1 MNFSLQNKIIVIT
14 GAGNGIGRAASIM
27 LAKEGAIIIGIDKEK
42 KSMEKLKLKIK
53 KNLIIKI
60 IDCTKFKEIKTNL
73 KDIKKIDGLVNCAG
87 IVPQG
92 NIIDCNEEDWEN
104 SIKTN
109 LTSVYLMTKFF
120 MPIFIKQKKGAI
132 VNISSVASSIKGVP
146 RRFSYSIT
154 KAGII
159 GLTKSIAVDYAKQG
173 IRCNVICPGTV
184 DTPTWRKRVLNS
196 KNPKQSK
203 KDFNSRQIIGRVGK
217 PEEISDLIAFLS
229 SDRSSFVT
237 GSVYNIDG
245 GMSL

>member
-1 MNFSLQNKIIVIT
+1 MNFNLQNKIIVIT

-53 KNLIIKI
+53 KNLKIKI
-60 IDCTKFKEIKTNL
+60 VDCTKSKEIKTNL

-92 NIIDCNEEDWEN
+92 NIMDCNEEDWER
-104 SIKTN
+104 SVRTN
-109 LTSVYLMTKFF
+109 LTSVYLMTRFF

>member
-1 MNFSLQNKIIVIT
+1 MNFNLQNKIIVIT

-53 KNLIIKI
+53 KNLKIKI
-60 IDCTKFKEIKTNL
+60 VDCTKSKEIKTNL

-87 IVPQG
+87 VVPQG
-92 NIIDCNEEDWEN
+92 NIMDCNEEDWEY

-109 LTSVYLMTKFF
+109 LTSVYLMTKYF

>member
-53 KNLIIKI
+53 KNLKIKI
-60 IDCTKFKEIKTNL
+60 VDCTKSKEIKTNL

-87 IVPQG
+87 VVPQG
-92 NIIDCNEEDWEN
+92 NIMDCNEEDWEH

-109 LTSVYLMTKFF
+109 LTSVYLMTKYF

>member
-1 MNFSLQNKIIVIT
+1 MQFNLKNKYIAVT
-14 GAGNGIGRAASIM
+14 GSGNGIGRAASIM
-27 LAKEGAIIIGIDKEK
+27 LAKEGAIVIGIDKDK
-42 KSMEKLKLKIK
+42 NSLSKLKLKLK
-53 KNLIIKI
+53 KNLIIKNL
-60 IDCTKFKEIKTNL
+60 DCTKPKQINTIL
-73 KDIKKIDGLVNCAG
+73 KNIKKLDGLVNCAG

-92 NIIDCNEEDWEN
+92 NIINCSENEWQNVID
-104 SIKTN
+104 TN
-109 LTSVYLMTKFF
+109 LTSVYLMTRYFI
-120 MPIFIKQKKGAI
+120 PIFIKQKKGTI

-146 RRFSYSIT
+146 RRFAYSVT

-159 GLTKSIAVDYAKQG
+159 GLTKSIAVDYAKKG
-173 IRCNVICPGTV
+173 IRCNAICPGTV

-196 KNPKQSK
+196 NNPAQSK

-237 GSVYNIDG
+237 GSIYNIDG

>member
-1 MNFSLQNKIIVIT
+1 MNFNLQNKIIVIT

-53 KNLIIKI
+53 KNLKIKI
-60 IDCTKFKEIKTNL
+60 VDCTKFKEIKTNL

-87 IVPQG
+87 VVPQG
-92 NIIDCNEEDWEN
+92 NIMDCNEEDWEH

>member
-1 MNFSLQNKIIVIT
+1 MRFNLKNKYIAVT
-14 GAGNGIGRAASIM
+14 GSGNGIGRAASIM
-27 LAKEGAIIIGIDKEK
+27 LAKEGAIVIGIDKDK
-42 KSMEKLKLKIK
+42 NSLSKLKLKLK
-53 KNLIIKI
+53 KNLIIKNL
-60 IDCTKFKEIKTNL
+60 DCTKPKQINTIL
-73 KDIKKIDGLVNCAG
+73 KNIKKLDGLVNCAG

-92 NIIDCNEEDWEN
+92 NIINCSENEWQNVID
-104 SIKTN
+104 TN
-109 LTSVYLMTKFF
+109 LTSVYLMTRYFI
-120 MPIFIKQKKGAI
+120 PIFIKQKKGTI

-146 RRFSYSIT
+146 RRFAYSVT

-159 GLTKSIAVDYAKQG
+159 GLTKSIAVDYAKKG
-173 IRCNVICPGTV
+173 IRCNAICPGTV

-196 KNPKQSK
+196 NNPAQSR

-237 GSVYNIDG
+237 GSIYNIDG

>member
-1 MNFSLQNKIIVIT
+1 MNFSLQNKIIAIT

-53 KNLIIKI
+53 KNLKIKI
-60 IDCTKFKEIKTNL
+60 VDCTKSKEIKTNL

-92 NIIDCNEEDWEN
+92 NIMDCNEEDWGY

-109 LTSVYLMTKFF
+109 LTSVYLMTKYF

>member
-1 MNFSLQNKIIVIT
+1 MNFSLQNKIIAIT

-53 KNLIIKI
+53 KNLKIKI
-60 IDCTKFKEIKTNL
+60 VDCTKSKEIKTNL

-92 NIIDCNEEDWEN
+92 NIMDCNEEDWEH

-146 RRFSYSIT
+146 RRFAYSVT

-159 GLTKSIAVDYAKQG
+159 GLTKSIAADYAKQG

>member
-1 MNFSLQNKIIVIT
+1 MEFNLKNKNIAVT
-14 GAGNGIGRAASIM
+14 GSGNGIGRAASIM

-42 KSMEKLKLKIK
+42 KSLEKLKSKLK
-53 KNLIIKI
+53 KNLVIKN
-60 IDCTKFKEIKTNL
+60 IDCTKIEEINNKLN
-73 KDIKKIDGLVNCAG
+73 DVKKLDGLINCAG

-92 NIIDCNEEDWEN
+92 NLMDCNEIEWQH
-104 SIKTN
+104 SINTN
-109 LTSVYLMTKFF
+109 LTSVYLMTKYF
-120 MPIFIKQKKGAI
+120 MPIFIKQKKGTI

-146 RRFSYSIT
+146 RRFAYSVT

-159 GLTKSIAVDYAKQG
+159 GLTKSIAVDYAKKG
-173 IRCNVICPGTV
+173 IRCNAICPGTV

-196 KNPKQSK
+196 NNPEQSK

-229 SDRSSFVT
+229 SERSSFVT
-237 GSVYNIDG
+237 GSIYNIDG